1 MKTNK
6 KMQEQ
11 IKKIIIKASI
21 FTTDPDKDW
30 RRLFVGLV
38 CVLFGV
44 SIWSF
49 FFYSQITTDI
59 MTSEIKQVKGV
70 GAAVS
75 EQEDEL
81 HTMVEKFESKK
92 KKNESIVEGGADA
105 SLLRLQDPSLQ

>member
-1 MKTNK
+1 
-6 KMQEQ
+6 MQEQ

-38 CVLFGV
+38 CILFGV

-49 FFYSQITTDI
+49 FFYGQISTDI
-59 MTSEIKQVKGV
+59 ATSEIKQVKNV
-70 GAAVS
+70 GSAVS

-81 HTMVEKFESKK
+81 RTMVEKFESKK
-92 KKNESIVEGGADA
+92 KRNDSIVEGDSDA
-105 SLLRLQDPSLQ
+105 SLLKLQDPSL